1 MKEDYYPISSHTVIP
16 GTVVSFDIFSKGT
29 EKMEL
34 CCTSGDNVREET
46 LKKIYENNITELYI
60 RKLNKKNYFLY
71 LEEVLET
78 IIHDPDISTS
88 VKAKTTYDTIMNLA
102 YDLFKTPNIELEF
115 IQRYKHTIYD
125 ITEFILN
132 ENDALKSLIN
142 LTTFDYTICNHSV
155 NVGIFSSGL
164 AKELFE
170 NDHNHEFEDIAAG
183 FFLHDI
189 GKTTISQDILN
200 KKSTL
205 LKADWTIIK
214 KHPVEGV
221 KILEK
226 FNEQTEV
233 INDIILQHHERLDGK
248 GYPKGLKG
256 NQINLFSKIC
266 SIADTFDGLTSYRP
280 YRKEKSTFIALKIMK
295 NEMFK
300 YFEPEFFAKF
310 VKLLSN

>member
-1 MKEDYYPISSHTVIP
+1 MNEDYYPISSQTVIP

-34 CCTSGDNVREET
+34 CCKSGDNIREET

-60 RKLNKKNYFLY
+60 RKLNKKYYFLY

-155 NVGIFSSGL
+155 NVGIFSLGL
-164 AKELFE
+164 AQELFE
-170 NDHNHEFEDIAAG
+170 NIHDYDFEDIAAG

-200 KKSTL
+200 KRNPLS
-205 LKADWTIIK
+205 KADWAIIK

-233 INDIILQHHERLDGK
+233 INDIILQHHERLDGE

-300 YFEPEFFAKF
+300 DFEPEFFAKF

>member
-1 MKEDYYPISSHTVIP
+1 MNQDYYPISSQTVIP
-16 GTVVSFDIFSKGT
+16 GIVVSFDIFSKGT

-34 CCTSGDNVREET
+34 CCTSGDNIREET

-60 RKLNKKNYFLY
+60 RKLNKKYYFLY

-78 IIHDPDISTS
+78 IIHNPDISTS

-170 NDHNHEFEDIAAG
+170 NDHNNEFEDIAAG

-200 KKSTL
+200 KKSSLT
-205 LKADWTIIK
+205 KADWTIIK

-248 GYPKGLKG
+248 GYPEGLKG

-295 NEMFK
+295 NEMFRD
-300 YFEPEFFAKF
+300 FEPEFFAKF